1 MALDFRTRPQI
12 TLTKMI
18 KIQSF
23 KKIKINLINYLFQ
36 YLHVHLYSFFLY
48 TNIMQLILFYVR
60 KQDEIIFNRPDLF
73 GTQNEAYAQYTTL
86 ILFKKYNLNIVKILA
101 VNGGQIWYIHVH
113 VLCTNRFRL
122 LYTSMF

>member
-23 KKIKINLINYLFQ
+23 KEIKIDKL
-36 YLHVHLYSFFLY
+36 SFSLSPCAFIYIFFIY

-73 GTQNEAYAQYTTL
+73 GT
-86 ILFKKYNLNIVKILA
+86 
-101 VNGGQIWYIHVH
+101 
-113 VLCTNRFRL
+113 
-122 LYTSMF
+122 

>member
-36 YLHVHLYSFFLY
+36 YLHVHLYFVFIY
-48 TNIMQLILFYVR
+48 MNIMQLILFYVR

-73 GTQNEAYAQYTTL
+73 GT
-86 ILFKKYNLNIVKILA
+86 
-101 VNGGQIWYIHVH
+101 
-113 VLCTNRFRL
+113 
-122 LYTSMF
+122 

>member
-36 YLHVHLYSFFLY
+36 YLHVHLYFFFLY

-60 KQDEIIFNRPDLF
+60 KQDEIIFNPPDLF
-73 GTQNEAYAQYTTL
+73 GT
-86 ILFKKYNLNIVKILA
+86 
-101 VNGGQIWYIHVH
+101 
-113 VLCTNRFRL
+113 
-122 LYTSMF
+122 

>member
-23 KKIKINLINYLFQ
+23 KEIKINLLNYLFQ
-36 YLHVHLYSFFLY
+36 YLHVHLYFFLY

-60 KQDEIIFNRPDLF
+60 KQDEIIFYLPDLF
-73 GTQNEAYAQYTTL
+73 GT
-86 ILFKKYNLNIVKILA
+86 
-101 VNGGQIWYIHVH
+101 
-113 VLCTNRFRL
+113 
-122 LYTSMF
+122 

>member
-36 YLHVHLYSFFLY
+36 YLHVHLYFFWY
-48 TNIMQLILFYVR
+48 KNIMQLILFYVK
-60 KQDEIIFNRPDLF
+60 KQDEIIFKRPDLF
-73 GTQNEAYAQYTTL
+73 GT
-86 ILFKKYNLNIVKILA
+86 
-101 VNGGQIWYIHVH
+101 
-113 VLCTNRFRL
+113 
-122 LYTSMF
+122 

>member
-36 YLHVHLYSFFLY
+36 YLHFHLYFFWY
-48 TNIMQLILFYVR
+48 KNIMQLILFYVK
-60 KQDEIIFNRPDLF
+60 KQDEIIFKRPDLF
-73 GTQNEAYAQYTTL
+73 GT
-86 ILFKKYNLNIVKILA
+86 
-101 VNGGQIWYIHVH
+101 
-113 VLCTNRFRL
+113 
-122 LYTSMF
+122 

>member
-23 KKIKINLINYLFQ
+23 KKIKINLINYLFR
-36 YLHVHLYSFFLY
+36 YLHVHFFLHK
-48 TNIMQLILFYVR
+48 NIMQLILFYVK

-73 GTQNEAYAQYTTL
+73 GT
-86 ILFKKYNLNIVKILA
+86 
-101 VNGGQIWYIHVH
+101 
-113 VLCTNRFRL
+113 
-122 LYTSMF
+122 

>member
-23 KKIKINLINYLFQ
+23 KEIKINLINYLFQ

-60 KQDEIIFNRPDLF
+60 KQDEIIFNQPDLF
-73 GTQNEAYAQYTTL
+73 GT
-86 ILFKKYNLNIVKILA
+86 
-101 VNGGQIWYIHVH
+101 
-113 VLCTNRFRL
+113 
-122 LYTSMF
+122 

>member
-36 YLHVHLYSFFLY
+36 YLHVHLFIILY
-48 TNIMQLILFYVR
+48 KNIMQLILFYVK

-73 GTQNEAYAQYTTL
+73 GT
-86 ILFKKYNLNIVKILA
+86 
-101 VNGGQIWYIHVH
+101 
-113 VLCTNRFRL
+113 
-122 LYTSMF
+122 

>member
-23 KKIKINLINYLFQ
+23 KEIKINLINYLFR
-36 YLHVHLYSFFLY
+36 YLHVHLFIILY
-48 TNIMQLILFYVR
+48 KNIMQLILFYVK

-73 GTQNEAYAQYTTL
+73 GT
-86 ILFKKYNLNIVKILA
+86 
-101 VNGGQIWYIHVH
+101 
-113 VLCTNRFRL
+113 
-122 LYTSMF
+122 

>member
-23 KKIKINLINYLFQ
+23 KEIKINLINYLFQ
-36 YLHVHLYSFFLY
+36 YLHVHLYFFFLY

-73 GTQNEAYAQYTTL
+73 GT
-86 ILFKKYNLNIVKILA
+86 
-101 VNGGQIWYIHVH
+101 
-113 VLCTNRFRL
+113 
-122 LYTSMF
+122 

>member
-23 KKIKINLINYLFQ
+23 KKIKINLINYLFR
-36 YLHVHLYSFFLY
+36 YLHVHFFFFFLY
-48 TNIMQLILFYVR
+48 KNIMQLILFYVK

-73 GTQNEAYAQYTTL
+73 GT
-86 ILFKKYNLNIVKILA
+86 
-101 VNGGQIWYIHVH
+101 
-113 VLCTNRFRL
+113 
-122 LYTSMF
+122 

>member
-36 YLHVHLYSFFLY
+36 YLHVHLYFFWY
-48 TNIMQLILFYVR
+48 KNIMQLILLYVK

-73 GTQNEAYAQYTTL
+73 GT
-86 ILFKKYNLNIVKILA
+86 
-101 VNGGQIWYIHVH
+101 
-113 VLCTNRFRL
+113 
-122 LYTSMF
+122 

>member
-36 YLHVHLYSFFLY
+36 YLHVHLYFFFIY
-48 TNIMQLILFYVR
+48 MNIMQLILFYVR

-73 GTQNEAYAQYTTL
+73 GT
-86 ILFKKYNLNIVKILA
+86 
-101 VNGGQIWYIHVH
+101 
-113 VLCTNRFRL
+113 
-122 LYTSMF
+122 

>member
-23 KKIKINLINYLFQ
+23 KEIKINLINYLFQ
-36 YLHVHLYSFFLY
+36 YLHVHLYFFWY
-48 TNIMQLILFYVR
+48 KNIMQLILFYVK

-73 GTQNEAYAQYTTL
+73 GT
-86 ILFKKYNLNIVKILA
+86 
-101 VNGGQIWYIHVH
+101 
-113 VLCTNRFRL
+113 
-122 LYTSMF
+122 

>member
-23 KKIKINLINYLFQ
+23 KKIKINLINYLFR
-36 YLHVHLYSFFLY
+36 YLHVHLFFFLY
-48 TNIMQLILFYVR
+48 KNIMQLILFYVK

-73 GTQNEAYAQYTTL
+73 GT
-86 ILFKKYNLNIVKILA
+86 
-101 VNGGQIWYIHVH
+101 
-113 VLCTNRFRL
+113 
-122 LYTSMF
+122 

>member
-36 YLHVHLYSFFLY
+36 YLHVHLYLFFLY

-73 GTQNEAYAQYTTL
+73 GT
-86 ILFKKYNLNIVKILA
+86 
-101 VNGGQIWYIHVH
+101 
-113 VLCTNRFRL
+113 
-122 LYTSMF
+122 